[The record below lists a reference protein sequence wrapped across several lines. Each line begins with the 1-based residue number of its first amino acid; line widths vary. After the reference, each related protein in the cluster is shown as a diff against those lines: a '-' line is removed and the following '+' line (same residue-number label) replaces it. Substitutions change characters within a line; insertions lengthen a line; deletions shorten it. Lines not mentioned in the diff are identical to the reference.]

1 VPFPPSLPVATPL
14 RATSTAPL
22 GALASLVLLLGAA
35 APLSAQGNG
44 VPVTT
49 RQQFPADPKAS
60 LPDAQ
65 ALTRGGT
72 SELVAVVTR
81 FNADMGAIGRRYD
94 ADDGPERLQRLRT
107 FYAGWRA
114 QLAALDFG
122 KLSREGQV
130 DYVLLDNH
138 LRYQLEMMDREAKQR
153 AETAPLTPFAD
164 RILGL
169 QETRRN
175 LVAVDGQASA
185 RTLAEV
191 TKSVDSLRAV
201 LEPAAG
207 GGRGAGGAGAAG
219 GDSARA
225 PRVAP
230 PRVSRTAA
238 NRAADEVDALRNV
251 LGRWYRYY
259 NAYDPLFTW
268 WASNPYTRADQALQ
282 RYAQVIRQRL
292 VGIQATAPVATGPAA
307 GGAPGGGGGGGGRG
321 GDGAAPRNAAAANE
335 PIIGDPIGAEG
346 LAMDLRAAMIPYT
359 AEELIAIA
367 EKEYAFSEAEAKK
380 AARQMGLGD
389 DWKAAMEKIKQAYV
403 EPGKQPDLIRD
414 LANEAEAFFA
424 KHDWVTIPA
433 LAREDW
439 TMEMLSPERQ
449 RVSPF
454 FLGGTSIL
462 VSYPTNDM
470 TEEEKMMSMRGNNPH
485 FSRAV
490 VFHELNPGHHLQG
503 FMTERY
509 NTHRRL
515 FSTPFWN
522 EGQSLYWEMFLWDRD
537 FHVRPEDRLGA
548 LAWRMHRSARIVF
561 SLSFHLG
568 RMTPEQCIEYLV
580 DKVPFERANSEA
592 EVRRSFNGSYAPI
605 YQAAY
610 MLGGLQLR
618 ALYRELVESKQMTD
632 RQFHDAILQGGPMP
646 IAMVRA
652 RLNTKV
658 PLTREGAAAWRFADV
673 LPAPRPFPVR

>member
-1 VPFPPSLPVATPL
+1 MSRSTRLLRRAHTRLLPI
-14 RATSTAPL
+14 
-22 GALASLVLLLGAA
+22 AA
-35 APLSAQGNG
+35 CCLSALSATALHAQLAGI
-44 VPVTT
+44 PPTT
-49 RQQFPADPKAS
+49 RQQYPTDPAASVPAAAS
-60 LPDAQ
+60 LI
-65 ALTRGGT
+65 TSGT
-72 SELVAVVTR
+72 SELAPLIQR
-81 FNADMGAIGRRYD
+81 YSADNGSLGRRYD
-94 ADDGPERLQRLRT
+94 AADGPVQLKRMHA
-107 FYAGWRA
+107 FYTGWRD
-114 QLAALDFG
+114 QLAKLDFD
-122 KLSREGQV
+122 KLSREGKV
-130 DYVLLDNH
+130 DYLLLDNH
-138 LRYQLEMMDREAKQR
+138 LRYQLDVMDREAKQR

-164 RILGL
+164 RLLAL
-169 QETRRN
+169 QEERRD
-175 LVAVDGQASA
+175 LIAVNGQAAA
-185 RTLAEV
+185 RTLAELS
-191 TKSVDSLRAV
+191 KQVDSLRAL
-201 LEPAAG
+201 LEPAPGA
-207 GGRGAGGAGAAG
+207 GRGGAAANGSANGSGGGAGA
-219 GDSARA
+219 
-225 PRVAP
+225 PK
-230 PRVSRTAA
+230 VSRTAA
-238 NRAADEVDALRNV
+238 NRAADEVDALRGV
-251 LGRWYRYY
+251 LGRWYRYF

-268 WASNPYTRADQALQ
+268 WASNPYTRADASLQ
-282 RYAQVIRQRL
+282 RYAQTIRQRL
-292 VGIQATAPVATGPAA
+292 VGIQVANAAPTVAAAPGA
-307 GGAPGGGGGGGGRG
+307 GGGGGGGGGGRG
-321 GDGAAPRNAAAANE
+321 GDANAAPRNAAAANE

-367 EKEYAFSEAEAKK
+367 EREYAFSEAEAKK
-380 AARQMGLGD
+380 AARQMGFGD

-414 LANEAEAFFA
+414 LANEADAFFA

-454 FLGGTSIL
+454 FLGGESIL

-470 TEEEKMMSMRGNNPH
+470 TDEEKMMSMRGNNPH

-503 FMTERY
+503 FMTARY

-515 FSTPFWN
+515 FATPFWN

-592 EVRRSFNGSYAPI
+592 EVRRSFNGSYPPI

-618 ALYRELVESKQMTD
+618 ALYKELVGSKQMTD
-632 RQFHDAILQGGPMP
+632 RQFHDAVLQGGPMP

-652 RLNTKV
+652 RLTRI
-658 PLTREGAAAWRFADV
+658 PLTRDGAAPWKFAAE
-673 LPAPRPFPVR
+673 LPPPRPFPVK

>member
-1 VPFPPSLPVATPL
+1 MHGRITLVSSMTVLATM
-14 RATSTAPL
+14 
-22 GALASLVLLLGAA
+22 GVLAA
-35 APLSAQGNG
+35 APCAIEAQTAGI
-44 VPVTT
+44 PPTT
-49 RQQFPADPKAS
+49 RQIFPADPKAS
-60 LPDAQ
+60 VPVLGSVM
-65 ALTRGGT
+65 TSTT
-72 SELVAVVTR
+72 SELADIVVR
-81 FNADMGAIGRRYD
+81 YSADAGSLQRRYD
-94 ADDGPERLQRLRT
+94 TPDSPSRRARLKNFYGTWRQRLAE
-107 FYAGWRA
+107 F
-114 QLAALDFG
+114 DFG
-122 KLSREGQV
+122 KLSQEGKV

-138 LRYQLEMMDREAKQR
+138 LRYQLELMGREDQQLR
-153 AETAPLTPFAD
+153 ETAALTPFAPT
-164 RILGL
+164 LLKL
-169 QETRRN
+169 QEDRRE
-175 LVAVDGQASA
+175 LLSVDGQKSA
-185 RTLAEV
+185 RLLADV
-191 TKSVDSLRAV
+191 TKQVDSLRAL
-201 LEPAAG
+201 LEPAPARPAG
-207 GGRGAGGAGAAG
+207 DTATR
-219 GDSARA
+219 ARPA
-225 PRVAP
+225 V

-238 NRAADEVDALRNV
+238 NRAADEVDQVRSVVTN
-251 LGRWYRYY
+251 WYRYY
-259 NAYDPLFTW
+259 NGYDPLFSW
-268 WASNPYTRADQALQ
+268 WVTNPWQRLDESLR
-282 RYAQVIRQRL
+282 RYAQTVRQRL
-292 VGIQATAPVATGPAA
+292 VGIQVANAAPSGQGGAPGAPAGGQQG
-307 GGAPGGGGGGGGRG
+307 GGAPGGGG
-321 GDGAAPRNAAAANE
+321 ARNAAAANE

-346 LAMDLRAAMIPYT
+346 LAMDLRHAMIPYS

-380 AARQMGLGD
+380 AARQMGFGD
-389 DWKAAMEKIKQAYV
+389 DWKAAMEKIKDAYV

-414 LANEAEAFFA
+414 LANEAESFFD

-439 TMEMLSPERQ
+439 RMEMLSPERQ

-454 FLGGTSIL
+454 FLGGENIL
-462 VSYPTNDM
+462 VSYPTADM
-470 TEEEKMMSMRGNNPH
+470 TEEEKLMSLRGNNPY

-503 FMTERY
+503 FMSARY
-509 NTHRRL
+509 NPHRRM

-568 RMTPEQCIEYLV
+568 KMTPEQCIEYLV

-592 EVRRSFNGSYAPI
+592 EVRRSFNGSYSPI

-618 ALYRELVESKQMTD
+618 ALYKELVMSRKMTD

-652 RLNTKV
+652 RLAKV
-658 PLTREGAAAWRFADV
+658 PLTRDGAAPWRFADE
-673 LPAPRPFPVR
+673 LPAPRPFPVK